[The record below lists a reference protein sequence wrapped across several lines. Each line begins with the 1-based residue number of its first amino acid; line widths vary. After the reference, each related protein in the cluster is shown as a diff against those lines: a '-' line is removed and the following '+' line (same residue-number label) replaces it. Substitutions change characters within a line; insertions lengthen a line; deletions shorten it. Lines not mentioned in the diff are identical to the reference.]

1 MIGALRHRL
10 ILQEEARDT
19 DAGGGTTLTWSDIAT
34 VWGRVEPLAGAER
47 LQAMQLESRVSHRV
61 TIRNRTGVSAGMRL
75 VHNGRALNIR
85 TVIDPD
91 ARKHWL
97 ELMCEEGVA
106 T

>member
-10 ILQEEARDT
+10 ALQEETRSADS
-19 DAGGGTTLTWSDIAT
+19 GGGYTLIWSGVAT
-34 VWGRVEPLAGAER
+34 VWGRIEPLTGAER

-61 TIRNRTGVSAGMRL
+61 TIRHRTGVSAGMRL
-75 VHNGRALNIR
+75 LHNGRALNIR

-91 ARKHWL
+91 ERRHWL